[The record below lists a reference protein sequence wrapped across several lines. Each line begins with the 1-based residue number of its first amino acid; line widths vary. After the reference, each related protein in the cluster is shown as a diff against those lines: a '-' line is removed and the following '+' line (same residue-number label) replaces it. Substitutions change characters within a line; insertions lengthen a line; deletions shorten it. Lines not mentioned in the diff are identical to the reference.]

1 MVRPPGKRLQRLAM
15 LSGGERALTGVALL
29 FAMLTVNPVPFCILD
44 EVDAALDE
52 ANIGR
57 FAQALR
63 KLAES
68 IDFVVI
74 THNRATIEVA
84 DTIYGVTMTD
94 AAVSRVLSLAPGR
107 RAGRGE
113 RLMFRRRRDEPA
125 RRRPAARTPPRRRP
139 SPDPRREPAGMG
151 LRARPS
157 GLGARLRSILGG
169 GAPATEA
176 TWDEVEEALI
186 AADVGATAT
195 LELVDAA
202 RRALRA
208 RRRSQRRGRASR
220 AGHRDPRS
228 PGGASDRAR
237 SSSAPAPS
245 VILFVGRQRHGQ
257 DHDDRQARAPAAWP
271 RAAPL
276 ALAAADTFRAAAI
289 EQLRIW
295 GEQLGVPVVAQRAG
309 ADPGAVAFDAVAAA
323 ESRGLDAVLVDTA
336 GRLQNKQ
343 QLMDELAKIR
353 RVIERRLPGQ
363 PRHVLLVLDATTGQN
378 GLLQAEAFSREA
390 GVTGIVLT
398 KLDGSAKGG
407 VALAVADRLGVPIVF
422 AGVGE
427 EIDALAPFDPEAF
440 VEWLFAE

>member
-1 MVRPPGKRLQRLAM
+1 
-15 LSGGERALTGVALL
+15 
-29 FAMLTVNPVPFCILD
+29 
-44 EVDAALDE
+44 
-52 ANIGR
+52 
-57 FAQALR
+57 
-63 KLAES
+63 
-68 IDFVVI
+68 
-74 THNRATIEVA
+74 
-84 DTIYGVTMTD
+84 
-94 AAVSRVLSLAPGR
+94 
-107 RAGRGE
+107 
-113 RLMFRRRRDEPA
+113 MFRRRRAELAPEVPATPEPTAPATLA
-125 RRRPAARTPPRRRP
+125 RPHRQP
-139 SPDPRREPAGMG
+139 SGLG

-169 GAPATEA
+169 GAPATDA
-176 TWDEVEEALI
+176 TWDEVEEVLI
-186 AADVGATAT
+186 ATDVGANAT

-202 RRALRA
+202 RRRFEGAGGRTGEDA
-208 RRRSQRRGRASR
+208 RRALATEIRNRLVAVGS
-220 AGHRDPRS
+220 GHFELGER
-228 PGGASDRAR
+228 
-237 SSSAPAPS
+237 PS
-245 VILFVGRQRHGQ
+245 VILFVGVNGTGKTTTIAKLAHRLQVEGRTV
-257 DHDDRQARAPAAWP
+257 
-271 RAAPL
+271 

-295 GEQLGVPVVAQRAG
+295 GDQLGVPVVAQRAG

-343 QLMDELAKIR
+343 SLMNELAKIR

-378 GLLQAEAFSREA
+378 GLLQAEAFSRQV

-427 EIDALAPFDPEAF
+427 EIDALAPFDPDAF